1 MKKEEPII
9 QKGYEKKTSDEKI
22 GIPKTQGAKKKRP
35 LIKKRHLKCKRLK
48 KDIQ

>member
-35 LIKKRHLKCKRLK
+35 LIKK
-48 KDIQ
+48 DT